1 MRLRMKFALLFAV
14 LALVAAACGD
24 DAATPTTPPPATD
37 APPPVATDA
46 PPPATDAPPPVAT
59 DAPPPV
65 ATDAPDEP
73 VDEGPIIIGAAID
86 FTGVMAVFDTPAIA
100 AARIRIDEINA
111 AGGVLGRQLELRVID
126 TELDPDQTAAA
137 AIDLIAGGAHILL
150 VTCDVDFA
158 TPAVTEGIAAGVLT
172 VGSCIG
178 TDQMGPNRFGE
189 AGRLA
194 FSLGNVAQDEGAAM
208 AEFAFSKG
216 KRKAAL
222 VTDNL
227 LVYFQDIVAAFK
239 VRWEELGGTIV
250 AEESFTSFDGTIG
263 NVVTAID
270 GVDADIIAVSSAF
283 PDLPAAFTTSLRA
296 LGNETTIICSWACD
310 GSFWVP
316 EGLNNF
322 YYVTF
327 ASVFGDDPDPAV
339 NDLAAAV
346 AAAGQP
352 PATGSFVIG
361 AAVIDAIVAAIE
373 ETGGTDGAELAAA
386 FEAFTGMS
394 TLSGDISFS
403 PDQHTVFGR
412 AYRVITIIDGVNLYN
427 SLWTASSP
435 AVIR

>member
-1 MRLRMKFALLFAV
+1 MLRHLQRRMLRHLQRRMLRHLQRRMLRHLHRRSTAPA
-14 LALVAAACGD
+14 D
-24 DAATPTTPPPATD
+24 D
-37 APPPVATDA
+37 
-46 PPPATDAPPPVAT
+46 
-59 DAPPPV
+59 
-65 ATDAPDEP
+65 
-73 VDEGPIIIGAAID
+73 GPIVIGAAID
-86 FTGVMAVFDTPAIA
+86 FTDVMAVFDTPAIA
-100 AARIRIDEINA
+100 AAQIRIDEINA

-126 TELDPDQTAAA
+126 TELDPVQTAAA
-137 AIDLIAGGAHILL
+137 AIDLIASGAHILL

-158 TPAVTEGIAAGVLT
+158 TPAVTEGINAGILT

-208 AEFAFSKG
+208 AEFAFDKG
-216 KRKAAL
+216 KRTAAL

-227 LVYFQDIVAAFK
+227 LVYFQDIIAAFK

-296 LGNETTIICSWACD
+296 LGNGTTIICSWACD

-316 EGLNNF
+316 EGLNDF

-339 NDLAAAV
+339 NELAAAV
-346 AAAGQP
+346 EAATGQP

-373 ETGGTDGAELAAA
+373 QTGGTDGAALAAA
-386 FEAFTGMS
+386 FESFDGLS
-394 TLSGDISFS
+394 TLSGDVSFS
-403 PDQHTVFGR
+403 ADQHTVFGR
-412 AYRVITIIDGVNLYN
+412 EYRVITIIGGTN
-427 SLWTASSP
+427 SYDSNWSASSP